1 MRSIWDLDQDSFN
14 IVFIIILIIF
24 VAITFSACSSY
35 NSSYIT
41 ITDQDVHIVDKY
53 HKAEDCNWYS
63 DGNGG
68 GFESCDP
75 EKFVV
80 IFDNHESLDLKNVEP
95 WGAAR
100 EGQLWHWH
108 KEDGRLWTLKEE
120 AYPL

>member
-14 IVFIIILIIF
+14 VVFAIILIIF
-24 VAITFSACSSY
+24 VVITFSACSSY

-53 HKAEDCNWYS
+53 HKAKDCNWYS

>member
-1 MRSIWDLDQDSFN
+1 MRNIWDLDQNSFN
-14 IVFIIILIIF
+14 VVFTILLIIF
-24 VAITFSACSSY
+24 VVCTFTACSSY

-41 ITDQDVHIVDKY
+41 VTDQNVHIVDKY
-53 HKAEDCNWYS
+53 HKAEDCSWVS

-68 GFESCDP
+68 SYESCDP

-80 IFDNHESLDLKNVEP
+80 IFDNQQSYDLRNVEP

-108 KEDGRLWTLKEE
+108 KESGRLWTIKEE